1 MTVDEAK
8 EELKEYRDNIGYIR
22 EKQEDEEELREVL
35 VRTTTKFSK
44 TKTSSNNIYTDRF
57 SNGLDKINEIEKER
71 NEKLVELLTKKFII
85 DEKIEKLKY
94 PFRDVLFMRYARG
107 KNWQLISEDLG
118 FESSRHIFRIHG
130 KALEMYAEL

>member
-107 KNWQLISEDLG
+107 KNLQLISEDLG

>member
-1 MTVDEAK
+1 MTVEEAK

>member
-118 FESSRHIFRIHG
+118 FESSRHIFRIRG

>member
-35 VRTTTKFSK
+35 VRTTTRFSK

-57 SNGLDKINEIEKER
+57 SNGLDKINEIEKEWI
-71 NEKLVELLTKKFII
+71 EKLKELLNKKFVI

-107 KNWQLISEDLG
+107 KNWQLISDDLG
-118 FESSRHIFRIHG
+118 FESSRHVFRIHG
-130 KALEMYAEL
+130 KALQMYAEL

>member
-71 NEKLVELLTKKFII
+71 NEKLAELLTKKFII

>member
-35 VRTTTKFSK
+35 VRTTTRFSK

-71 NEKLVELLTKKFII
+71 NEKLKELLNKKFVI

-107 KNWQLISEDLG
+107 KNWQLISDDLG
-118 FESSRHIFRIHG
+118 FESSRHVFRIHG
-130 KALEMYAEL
+130 KALQMYAEL